1 MADIIQLH
9 ERWPENCISVFDRC
23 IRLELHLSIRKDQK
37 TGTSDALSTGHVS
50 ADITD
55 KIEDRSK
62 FMFDFFRYSR
72 QLPPLS
78 DFALRTYLVNIS
90 LDRLVPGVDNIRHDV
105 YLSPTFLATTRK
117 IVTHLVYRHAGM
129 EIRDAKKIKELNWAK
144 EVDQYKQLYKEIMR
158 DALNQAKAHREIQI
172 EYLVQTAVIKM
183 LLEEIRSRYERLLG
197 QLKKEVRRSD
207 LATHNDVDENPRLK
221 GRLQRAVLDRQ
232 EIQQR
237 VGMEICGFWAEVE
250 KTEVGNMREALF
262 GKKTPHFRDLLSSP
276 IVHTDQP
283 DNELFMLAE
292 YDLVLGR
299 RIEDPDKYSSLLY
312 FIRQLLNYIER
323 HDPASKGYS
332 LDRRMSVPTLANEED
347 QDQEQAVYKR
357 KIECWIQSLGNM
369 DRLFNWQHT
378 KAHYQE
384 YRKQN
389 GEPDG
394 LERLK
399 KRMQSQKKLLH
410 FFYRQF
416 CRNKLMNRIAASY
429 EMQPEYLEY
438 CPPLTPQQIAQY
450 LLMPRSRRV
459 IRNRLKRMK
468 KAYARSFSLGPL
480 HKKIKSLE
488 QMTTAKRKA
497 YLLRF
502 LCAFARY
509 HRDKSNFEVIQDAMQ
524 RINLATE
531 EKEQILSRENSTL
544 YEFLLPHEKAAEVA
558 PIINHVVIKADVR
571 GSTDITYQMNTL
583 GLNPASYFSL
593 NFFDPISEILSE
605 YDAHK
610 VFIEGDAIILSIFER
625 ENTPSD
631 WFGVARACGIA
642 LNILVI
648 IQRYNE
654 KNRRNQLPILELG
667 IGISFRDNA
676 PTFLFDGNN
685 RIMISSAINQ
695 SDRLSGCSKT
705 GRRLMANKK
714 SPFNLFVF
722 QTVSDQEM
730 ATTSDDLYTRY
741 NVNGIEISADG
752 FKKLSKEINL
762 KMLPSDAIR
771 KYDSY
776 SNLYSGRFPTKS
788 GRYQQLIVREAQIPV
803 VDPGTLKTV
812 RITAHKYY
820 EVCTQPKLYQWAKQ
834 VQREH

>member
-1 MADIIQLH
+1 
-9 ERWPENCISVFDRC
+9 
-23 IRLELHLSIRKDQK
+23 
-37 TGTSDALSTGHVS
+37 
-50 ADITD
+50 
-55 KIEDRSK
+55 
-62 FMFDFFRYSR
+62 MFGFLKYSH

-78 DFALRTYLVNIS
+78 DFSLPAYLVSFS
-90 LDRLVPGVDNIRHDV
+90 LDRLVLGVDNIRHDV
-105 YLSPTFLATTRK
+105 HLSPIFLAATRK
-117 IVTHLVYRHAGM
+117 IVTDLVYRHAGI
-129 EIRDAKKIKELNWAK
+129 ETREAKKKELSWAK
-144 EVDQYKQLYKEIMR
+144 EIDQYKQLYKEIMR
-158 DALNQAKAHREIQI
+158 DALNQAKGRREIQI
-172 EYLVQTAVIKM
+172 EYLAQTAMVKM
-183 LLEEIRSRYERLLG
+183 LLEEIRSRYDRLLG
-197 QLKKEVRRSD
+197 QLKKDVRHSD
-207 LATHNDVDENPRLK
+207 LATHDDVNENPRLK
-221 GRLQRAVLDRQ
+221 GRLQRVMLERQ

-250 KTEVGNMREALF
+250 KKEVRTMREALF
-262 GKKTPHFRDLLSSP
+262 GKQTPYFWDLLNSP
-276 IVHTDQP
+276 ILHTDQP

-292 YDLVLGR
+292 FDLALGR

-323 HDPASKGYS
+323 HDPSSKGYS
-332 LDRRMSVPTLANEED
+332 LDRRITVPILAEED
-347 QDQEQAVYKR
+347 DDDQEQAAYKR
-357 KIECWIQSLGNM
+357 KIDGWIQFLGNM
-369 DRLFNWQHT
+369 DRLFNWQQT
-378 KAHYQE
+378 KSQYQE
-384 YRKQN
+384 YKKKGSDR
-389 GEPDG
+389 DV
-394 LERLK
+394 LEQLK
-399 KRMQSQKKLLH
+399 KKQQYQKKLLH

-438 CPPLTPQQIAQY
+438 CPPLTPQQIVQY
-450 LLMPRSRRV
+450 LLIPRSRRV
-459 IRNRLKRMK
+459 IRNRLRRMK
-468 KAYARSFSLGPL
+468 KVYARSFSLGPL
-480 HKKIKSLE
+480 HKKIKSME

-502 LCAFARY
+502 LNAFARY
-509 HRDKSNFEVIQDAMQ
+509 HRDKTNFELVQDAMQ
-524 RINLATE
+524 RVNTTVE
-531 EKEQILSRENSTL
+531 EKEQVLSRENNTL

-610 VFIEGDAIILSIFER
+610 VFIEGDAVILSIFER

-654 KNRRNQLPILELG
+654 KNRGNQLPILELG
-667 IGISFRDNA
+667 IGISYRNSS

-695 SDRLSGCSKT
+695 SDRLSSCSKT
-705 GRRLMANKK
+705 GRRLMGNKK

-722 QTVSDQEM
+722 QTASDQEM
-730 ATTSDDLYTRY
+730 AATSDDLYTRY
-741 NVNGIEISADG
+741 NVNGIEISADA

-762 KMLPSDAIR
+762 KMLPGDAIR

-788 GRYQQLIVREAQIPV
+788 GRYQQLVIREAQIPV
-803 VDPGTLKTV
+803 VNPDTLKTK

-820 EVCTQPKLYQWAKQ
+820 EVCTQPRLYQWAKQ
-834 VQREH
+834 VQR